1 MFARLTVLLFCTFL
15 LLSGRE
21 PPWADANIAYQ
32 TTQAL
37 VDRGELHINLS
48 APSYFFVE
56 RAGKKY
62 GFATLGTALGQ
73 VPSYLTY
80 KALRKLPGLPQAPW
94 FAFASHLSS
103 ALAMALA
110 LAIAA
115 RRAQRLGAPAPLA
128 VLLALLTALCSI
140 CLVYARS
147 PYGEALQTLL
157 LTWFADLVLTTSE
170 QPTRKRLLVTG
181 LCGGL
186 LLNAKL
192 VYAPVLLIGLG
203 CFWIAQ
209 RAQRIPQR
217 LTAILWAALGAL
229 PGLVLLCGHNYLKT
243 GHPLRTGYQ
252 SGQLGLFAGDFFTG
266 LFGLLL
272 SPGRGLVFYAPA
284 VLLALCGLPT
294 ALAAARRTTTLV
306 LAIALSVTALSA
318 KYPVWHGGFC
328 YGPRYLVPIVPLLLL
343 LAVPWLTDL
352 WHRAPRRLFLA
363 VGLTGSLGLSVS
375 LLGCSLY
382 WDHYCR
388 VLAAVQRQALSPRF
402 SEDHHPLGYF
412 VPQFSPIVGHAWLLT
427 HVLRHDPDLLRD
439 PPWHKL
445 LSGPLDL
452 RDEQARLRLDLW
464 TRDWL
469 YGPQRRYGFGL
480 LLLLSMGLGLS
491 GVGLVRGLRAKSPLA
506 GVRRSAVDG
515 QADV

>member
-217 LTAILWAALGAL
+217 LTAILWATLGAL

-243 GHPLRTGYQ
+243 GHPLRTVPTGAPQ
-252 SGQLGLFAGDFFTG
+252 HPAWMAGVQMRQHP
-266 LFGLLL
+266 L
-272 SPGRGLVFYAPA
+272 PPERQRA
-284 VLLALCGLPT
+284 VRP
-294 ALAAARRTTTLV
+294 
-306 LAIALSVTALSA
+306 
-318 KYPVWHGGFC
+318 
-328 YGPRYLVPIVPLLLL
+328 
-343 LAVPWLTDL
+343 
-352 WHRAPRRLFLA
+352 
-363 VGLTGSLGLSVS
+363 
-375 LLGCSLY
+375 
-382 WDHYCR
+382 
-388 VLAAVQRQALSPRF
+388 QRQAALRRLQQLQAHALAGTFAQPPERALSRQASIMAIPRAP
-402 SEDHHPLGYF
+402 S
-412 VPQFSPIVGHAWLLT
+412 STVGKSIA
-427 HVLRHDPDLLRD
+427 
-439 PPWHKL
+439 
-445 LSGPLDL
+445 SGPD
-452 RDEQARLRLDLW
+452 
-464 TRDWL
+464 
-469 YGPQRRYGFGL
+469 GPGDT
-480 LLLLSMGLGLS
+480 
-491 GVGLVRGLRAKSPLA
+491 P
-506 GVRRSAVDG
+506 
-515 QADV
+515 

>member
-1 MFARLTVLLFCTFL
+1 MSARLTVLLFCLFL

-37 VDRGELHINLS
+37 VDRGELSIHPS

-62 GFATLGTALGQ
+62 GFASLGTALAQ

-94 FAFASHLSS
+94 FALASHLSS
-103 ALAMALA
+103 SLAMALA
-110 LAIAA
+110 LALFA
-115 RRAQRLGAPAPLA
+115 RRAERLGAPAPLA
-128 VLLALLTALCSI
+128 VLLTLLLALTTL

-157 LTWFADLVLTTSE
+157 LLWFADLVLAASE
-170 QPTRKRLLVTG
+170 QPTRKTLLCTG
-181 LCGGL
+181 LCAGL
-186 LLNAKL
+186 LINAKL
-192 VYAPVLLIGLG
+192 VYGPALLIGLG
-203 CFWIAQ
+203 CFLWTQ
-209 RAQRIPQR
+209 RARR
-217 LTAILWAALGAL
+217 LSHNLTAVLWAALGAL
-229 PGLVLLCGHNYLKT
+229 PGLLLLLAHNYVKT

-252 SGQLGLFAGDFFTG
+252 SGQLGLFAGHLPTG

-272 SPGRGLVFYAPA
+272 SPGKGLVFYSPL
-284 VLLALCGLPT
+284 VLLSVIGLP
-294 ALAAARRTTTLV
+294 AAWRTARRTTALLV
-306 LAIALSVTALSA
+306 AVSASVTLLSA

-328 YGPRYLVPIVPLLLL
+328 YGPRYLVPLIPLLALL
-343 LAVPWLTDL
+343 SVPWLSAL
-352 WHRAPRRLFLA
+352 WQHAPRRLALCL
-363 VGLTGSLGLSVS
+363 GLTGSLGLGAS

-388 VLAAVQRQALSPRF
+388 VLSAVQRQAMSPRF

-412 VPQFSPIVGHAWLLT
+412 VPQFSPILGHAWLLS
-427 HVLRHDPDLLRD
+427 HVLRHDPDLNRD
-439 PPWHKL
+439 APWQAL

-469 YGPQRRYGFGL
+469 YGPQRRYGYGL
-480 LLLLSMGLGLS
+480 LLLLSLGMVGS
-491 GVGLVRGLRAKSPLA
+491 GGGIVRTLRRHKPERAAIDQP
-506 GVRRSAVDG
+506 
-515 QADV
+515 